1 MYYAGAKVMLM
12 RKIIYPSL
20 SLFVFIILLPGCATK
35 KVIYQPGSENLKNE
49 NLSEHVESWED
60 GLRTNPEGNSFEWWY
75 FDFSFTGGTTAVIV
89 FSTKNIL
96 NPSGKPDPEVRIV
109 ITGPKGKKISVSD
122 TPGYNNF
129 YSSKTAC
136 NVRIG
141 KSRVKGDLKN
151 YTLHFKYKDIKADL
165 VLTTGAPAWRPGSGK
180 MYLDKDHKKYF
191 AWLPAV
197 PYGTVTGTI
206 SYNGTT
212 KKVSGTGYHDHNWGN
227 VKLDKILTQWYW
239 GRMHTGDYTVI
250 FSRMLTS
257 PEYGSRLIPVFYL
270 AKKDK
275 ILSDYA
281 FKMTLKA
288 SKWKTH
294 LSGRDYP
301 EKISINVNQKNGTIK
316 LELSDPTIIEARSLI
331 DNLPGFIQFF
341 IKLFTNPYYFRFNAK
356 MNLQLRI
363 NGISAQ
369 KQGSGIFEMM
379 LLRGRHTVR
388 NDG

>member
-1 MYYAGAKVMLM
+1 MIMG
-12 RKIIYPSL
+12 KIIYPSL
-20 SLFVFIILLPGCATK
+20 SLFVFLILLSGCATEK
-35 KVIYQPGSENLKNE
+35 IIYQPGSENLKNE
-49 NLSEHVESWED
+49 NLSKHVESWED
-60 GLRTNPEGNSFEWWY
+60 GLRTDPEGNSFEWWY
-75 FDFSFTGGTTAVIV
+75 FDFSFSDGTTAVMV

-96 NPSGKPDPEVRIV
+96 NPGGQPDPQVSIV
-109 ITGPKGKKISVSD
+109 ITSPEGRKISVSD

-141 KSRVKGDLKN
+141 RSSVEGNLNN
-151 YTLHFKYKDIKADL
+151 YTLHFEYKGIQADL
-165 VLTTGAPAWRPGSGK
+165 SLKAEAPAWRPGSGK

-206 SYNGTT
+206 TYDGTA

-239 GRMHTGDYTVI
+239 GRMHIDDYTLI

-275 ILSDYA
+275 IISDYT
-281 FKMTLKA
+281 FKMIFKP
-288 SKWKTH
+288 SKWKRH

-301 EKISINVNQKNGTIK
+301 ENIAINISQENGTIK
-316 LELSDPTIIEARSLI
+316 LELFNPRIIEARSLI
-331 DNLPGFIQFF
+331 DNLPGLLQFF
-341 IKLFTNPYYFRFNAK
+341 IKLFTNPYYFRFNSK
-356 MNLQLRI
+356 VNLQLRI
-363 NGISAQ
+363 GGISVQ

-379 LLRGRHTVR
+379 LLRGKHTVR
-388 NDG
+388 ND